1 MDRRG
6 GGDDAACGRW
16 RVGEG
21 RRDMSRLRTVLALL
35 VAGFSLAAFVA
46 GTAVAAPFPPLPVDP
61 FWLVWAGFPVVGA
74 IIVVKRPENLVG
86 LIQLGI
92 GLCAAISAFT
102 SVLFELGVDP
112 SWPVLINQVAF
123 MPIFVLLPLL
133 ILVFPAGQLPSRRWR
148 PYVGIALAV
157 CALLMVWF
165 AVRPVDYSV
174 DGVTSHPNPLGIDAL
189 AGYDALV
196 LGVLRLALI
205 LFAVAVLTQA
215 VIAYRRA
222 DRIRRLQVKW
232 VVAPALFMPPL
243 FILGTVLEDFGP
255 RSLEL
260 SNLVTMSAILVG
272 GNGIAAGIGVAVFR
286 HRLYG
291 IDKIVSRTVSYAVL
305 VTVLGLAYM
314 GLVAALTAF
323 LAPDDPVV
331 VAIGTLAVAAL
342 FNPVRRRVQSWVDRR
357 FNRPRYDA
365 EALIG
370 QFTESLR
377 DPLET
382 AELVEGWLGVVS
394 ETMQPASATVWVRE

>member
-1 MDRRG
+1 
-6 GGDDAACGRW
+6 
-16 RVGEG
+16 
-21 RRDMSRLRTVLALL
+21 MSRLRTVLALL

-46 GTAVAAPFPPLPVDP
+46 GTAVAAPLPPLPVDP

-74 IIVVKRPENLVG
+74 IILVKRPENLVG

-92 GLCAAISAFT
+92 GLSAAVSALT
-102 SVLFELGVDP
+102 SVLFELGVEP

-133 ILVFPAGQLPSRRWR
+133 ILVFPSGRLPSKRWR
-148 PYVGIALAV
+148 IYVWLALVV
-157 CALLMVWF
+157 CGLLMLWF
-165 AVRPVDYSV
+165 AVRPVDYSL
-174 DGVTSHPNPLGIDAL
+174 DGVTFHPNPLGIDAL
-189 AGYDALV
+189 AGVDALL
-196 LGVLRLALI
+196 LGVLRLALV

-243 FILGTVLEDFGP
+243 FILGTFLEDFGP

-260 SNLVTMSAILVG
+260 SNLITMTAVLVG
-272 GNGIAAGIGVAVFR
+272 GNGIAAGIGVAVLR
-286 HRLYG
+286 HCLYG
-291 IDKIVSRTVSYAVL
+291 IDKIVSRTVSYAAL

-314 GLVAALTAF
+314 GLVAVLTAF

-342 FNPVRRRVQSWVDRR
+342 FNPVRRRVQTWVDRR

-370 QFTESLR
+370 EFTETLR
-377 DPLET
+377 DRVDT
-382 AELVEGWLGVVS
+382 AELVDGWVDVVE
-394 ETMQPASATVWVRE
+394 ETMHPAAVGVWMRK